1 MSIPPLRYTF
11 LGPFGVILSELDK
24 ESPIEEIGMD
34 LSQLFV
40 GATCEDEPLEEM
52 EFSTIPEGAI
62 QNWTTDY
69 LLSQREFR

>member
-11 LGPFGVILSELDK
+11 PRSSGVILSELDE
-24 ESPIEEIGMD
+24 ESPIEDIGMG

-52 EFSTIPEGAI
+52 EFPTIPEGAV
-62 QNWTTDY
+62 QNWTADY
-69 LLSQREFR
+69 LPSRKEFR